1 MPSITL
7 AGVPAATA
15 TVGNAYSFAPTVTVS
30 NPQGNVSFTVVG
42 LPDWAAFDATTGT
55 LAGTPSSSDLGSSG
69 DITITAVD
77 GTASAT
83 IGPFDIV
90 VLAGSPIQTA
100 PPVITGTPPSSVVA
114 GERYS
119 FAPTAS
125 GKGTLTFSIINCPPW
140 AAFDTSTG
148 TLSGT
153 PTRAQVGEYSA
164 ISITVSNGSAA
175 AALPTFSISVKAPTT
190 TVPVIGGTPATQV
203 TAGHAYVFQPTVED
217 TSGRKLT
224 FSVTNKPSW
233 ATFDSTIGKLAGTP
247 TAAQTGTYKNIVISV
262 SDSLASAALKPFTI
276 TVTPAQSGGSNPV
289 TIRGAP
295 ATSVVA
301 GAPYSFK
308 PSATDPDGVAVT
320 FSIVNKPIWATFARG
335 SGTLSG
341 TPNAAQEGTYPDIV
355 ISASDGSSTAS
366 LDAFAITVTT
376 GNTESVTLTWVAPTL
391 NTDGTPV
398 TELAGYR
405 IYYGK
410 SAAALTQT
418 VALSGAN
425 TTSYQFTGLTHG
437 TYYFAVSAFNAM
449 GVDSARSNVATK
461 TIN

>member
-1 MPSITL
+1 MPSINL

-15 TVGNAYSFAPTVTVS
+15 TVGNAYAFTPTATVT
-30 NPQGNVSFTVVG
+30 NPQGTVSFTVVG
-42 LPDWAAFDATTGT
+42 LPDWATFDATTGT
-55 LAGTPSSSDLGSSG
+55 LAGTPTSSDLGSSG

-77 GTASAT
+77 GTARAT

-90 VLAGSPIQTA
+90 VLAGSPVQTA
-100 PPVITGTPPSSVVA
+100 PPVITGIPPSTVVA
-114 GERYS
+114 GQRYS
-119 FAPTAS
+119 FTPTAS

-140 AAFDTSTG
+140 AAFDTVTG
-148 TLSGT
+148 ALSGT
-153 PTRAQVGEYSA
+153 PTTAQEGEYLG
-164 ISITVSNGSAA
+164 IGITVSNGSAA
-175 AALPTFSISVKAPTT
+175 ALPAFSISVKAPTT

-203 TAGHAYVFQPTVED
+203 TAGHAYVFQPTAED

-233 ATFDSTIGKLAGTP
+233 ATFDGATGRLGGTP
-247 TAAQTGTYKNIVISV
+247 TAAQTGAYKNIVISV
-262 SDSLASAALKPFTI
+262 SNSLASAALKPFTI
-276 TVTPAQSGGSNPV
+276 TVTAAPSGGSNPV

-301 GAPYSFK
+301 GAPYSFT
-308 PSATDPDGVAVT
+308 PSATDPDGAALT

-341 TPNAAQEGTYPDIV
+341 TPNSAQEGTYPDIV
-355 ISASDGSSTAS
+355 ISASDGSSSAS
-366 LDAFAITVTT
+366 LDAFAIDVTP
-376 GNTESVTLTWVAPTL
+376 GNTESATLTWVAPSL

-405 IYYGK
+405 IYYGT
-410 SAAALTQT
+410 SASALTQT